1 MSLCDLYSRA
11 VPLKRAVGPLR
22 RLAAPSHSRRP
33 QHCRVC
39 KNTGNADSSDVRE
52 MTNRSRPGFLEGGGG
67 GLKEKGTKMELSD
80 GLTRGAAAMD
90 LSEDKSD
97 VKTSKGVQ
105 YFIESNEMT
114 ANYI

>member
-1 MSLCDLYSRA
+1 
-11 VPLKRAVGPLR
+11 
-22 RLAAPSHSRRP
+22 
-33 QHCRVC
+33 
-39 KNTGNADSSDVRE
+39 
-52 MTNRSRPGFLEGGGG
+52 
-67 GLKEKGTKMELSD
+67 MELSD

-97 VKTSKGVQ
+97 AKTSKGVQ